1 MAEKRQDERRRASR
15 VQSLNLVNCE
25 DVGEQGVVRGALI
38 GRTLDMSP
46 LGAKLEMTAS
56 TPGEFPNGSE
66 LAMTLALHDELLMVW
81 GRVVHCEEKNPRL
94 RRVGVEF
101 TQSGRSAQRKLAGF
115 LALTDA

>member
-15 VQSLNLVNCE
+15 VHSLNLVNCE
-25 DVGEQGVVRGALI
+25 DVGEHGVVMGALI

-101 TQSGRSAQRKLAGF
+101 TQPCRPAQRKLAGF